1 MCAEGDSVTFGESR
15 TCGVCAMFVC
25 WPAVIKMQQA
35 AAQIVVAAVVSAL
48 ISLNMQITCT
58 GLVLVLLPPPP
69 PSNASTKLY
78 HHPLYP
84 VIASA
89 NTLTNAPLT
98 EFKHLSLCRG
108 PGTRCA
114 MFSLAVGILPCRLS
128 LRWKLCAQVLNN
140 KCRTMWHKR
149 TPTQV
154 SKYTHST
161 KNYGNRSNRFY
172 KFENISE
179 FNNRFL
185 VVTRF

>member
-1 MCAEGDSVTFGESR
+1 MCAEGDSDTFGESR

-58 GLVLVLLPPPP
+58 GLLLVLLPPPP
-69 PSNASTKLY
+69 PSHASTKPY

-89 NTLTNAPLT
+89 NTLTNVPLT

-114 MFSLAVGILPCRLS
+114 MFSLAVGICLAGCHYDENCARKYLITSVAQCGTNVHQRKFLS
-128 LRWKLCAQVLNN
+128 
-140 KCRTMWHKR
+140 
-149 TPTQV
+149 
-154 SKYTHST
+154 THT
-161 KNYGNRSNRFY
+161 VRKIMVIGQIGFINL
-172 KFENISE
+172 KISQNSIID
-179 FNNRFL
+179 F
-185 VVTRF
+185 